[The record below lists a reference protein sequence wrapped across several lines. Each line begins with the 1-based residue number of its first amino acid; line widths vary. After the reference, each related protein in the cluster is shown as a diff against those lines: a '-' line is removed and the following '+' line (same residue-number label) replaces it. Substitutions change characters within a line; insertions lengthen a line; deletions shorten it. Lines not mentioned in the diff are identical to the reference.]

1 MKTNCWF
8 NQNRFLSHL
17 RRSFWA
23 LAIAGASLTLPSAEA
38 DPPPA
43 TVEGTFSPCFNII
56 SFQQAGP
63 NTVITFH
70 VTARVEGA
78 FTGCLE
84 GTERDVIH
92 PDGYI
97 TFQGSAIFTSSVGTG
112 TLQYTYTGEGN
123 ANPDETVHGLQPG
136 EENAH
141 FVAGQGSDDLAG
153 VNVWGTFHGFLVPG
167 GEGCSGEGCYVAGA
181 GTYTGQ
187 YLSVP

>member
-1 MKTNCWF
+1 MKTNCWL

-17 RRSFWA
+17 STSFCA
-23 LAIAGASLTLPSAEA
+23 LAIVGASLTLPSADA
-38 DPPPA
+38 DPPPTA
-43 TVEGTFSPCFNII
+43 DGTFFPCFNIL
-56 SFQQAGP
+56 SFEQAGP
-63 NTVITFH
+63 NTIITFH
-70 VTARVEGA
+70 VTARVEGT

-123 ANPDETVHGLQPG
+123 ANPRETVHGLLPG
-136 EENAH
+136 EESAH

-153 VNVWGTFHGFLVPG
+153 VNVWGTFHGFLAGSGV
-167 GEGCSGEGCYVAGA
+167 GCSGEGCFRAGQ

-187 YLSVP
+187 YLFAP